1 MNTIVK
7 HLKGGS
13 VIEGREVFLIA
24 MPGKHLIELLEELH
38 TATLVPRGN
47 ITTTPLEHFAYHNK
61 SIVSAYLF
69 LDEEEAM
76 LFRIKYT

>member
-1 MNTIVK
+1 MKTIVK

-13 VIEGREVFLIA
+13 VIEGKEIFLVA
-24 MPGKHLIELLEELH
+24 MTGKYFLELLRELD

-47 ITTTPLEHFAYHNK
+47 ITTTPLEHLAHNIE
-61 SIVSAYLF
+61 SVVSAYIF
-69 LDEEEAM
+69 LNEEEAM

>member
-1 MNTIVK
+1 MKPAVAFLRN
-7 HLKGGS
+7 GS
-13 VIEGREVFLIA
+13 TIEGREIFLVT
-24 MPGKHLIELLEELH
+24 MLGKNFIDLDLD
-38 TATLVPRGN
+38 TATIVPRGN